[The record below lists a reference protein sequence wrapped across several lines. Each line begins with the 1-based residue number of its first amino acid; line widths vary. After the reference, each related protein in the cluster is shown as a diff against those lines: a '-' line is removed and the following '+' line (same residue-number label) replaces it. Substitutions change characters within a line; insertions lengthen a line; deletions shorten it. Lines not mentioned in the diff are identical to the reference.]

1 MNLPLNLRL
10 TIAADAIT
18 SKVLGEVTGS
28 PLSRLP
34 PSGDVRLTVNMR
46 DDIHQ
51 RLKIAAV
58 KQRTTVGELLE
69 DLVEQT
75 SGRNTG
81 KGEGEGFY
89 LRMPEDT
96 LSAIKI
102 KAAKENT
109 TARMLVLSALQSAG
123 YPVPDFE
130 LVDRRRK

>member
-18 SKVLGEVTGS
+18 C
-28 PLSRLP
+28 
-34 PSGDVRLTVNMR
+34 
-46 DDIHQ
+46 
-51 RLKIAAV
+51 
-58 KQRTTVGELLE
+58 
-69 DLVEQT
+69 VEQT

-89 LRMPEDT
+89 LRMPEQT

-130 LVDRRRK
+130 LIDRRRK